1 MQNPRLGRGVPFFAP
16 LPTNFDLSGCLILV
30 VGVGAHD
37 DPAVKCCIFKAH
49 LGEIAAL
56 HAGRRGAAPYSAMK

>member
-1 MQNPRLGRGVPFFAP
+1 
-16 LPTNFDLSGCLILV
+16 LILV